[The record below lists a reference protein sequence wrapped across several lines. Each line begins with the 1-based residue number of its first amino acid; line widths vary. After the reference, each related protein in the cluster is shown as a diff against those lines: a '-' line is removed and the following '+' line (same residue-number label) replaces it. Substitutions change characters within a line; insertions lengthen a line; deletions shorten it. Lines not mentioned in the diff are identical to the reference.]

1 MKTIKFLSISVL
13 ILLIS
18 CAKEEPEFTA
28 FSPEAFAYDI
38 GDSWEVIATARVKGI
53 QQSESNGTFSA
64 SVSFEVD
71 LVSPEGDTIKSILSD
86 DVDKTSGEKMMD
98 IQLEAQ
104 FELDETY
111 GEGKYTVIFNIFE
124 SETGKQAKAVAEFDV
139 VNE

>member
-1 MKTIKFLSISVL
+1 MRIIVFLSIAVS
-13 ILLIS
+13 IILIS

-53 QQSESNGTFSA
+53 QQSENNGNFSA
-64 SVSFEVD
+64 SLSFNVD
-71 LVSPEGDTIKSILSD
+71 LVTPEGDTIISKFID
-86 DVDKTSGEKMMD
+86 DVEKTLGEKMMD

-104 FELDETY
+104 FELDETF
-111 GEGKYTVIFNIFE
+111 GEGRYTVIFNIYE
-124 SETGKQAKAVAEFDV
+124 SATGKQAKAVAEFDV